1 MKFKQLLCA
10 CLAELLLMGLACAPA
25 LAKVVAPGDDFYY
38 LDDADVL
45 SEATEG
51 EIFFSNQL
59 LEEACGAQIV
69 VVTLKTTGSEAIDD
83 YAYELIN
90 DWGVGDKAKQNGF
103 VLLMAIDDEDCYA
116 VCGTGLQSKLTS
128 GVLKQYL
135 EDYLR
140 EDFFA
145 GRYDAGAKKFF
156 EAIFAYVAEVYDADV
171 TTDQGIAAYEAWVA
185 EGEPGELEAEPG
197 GGSYDGPANRGREY
211 EPDTSDSGLG
221 SILLVLIVIFVVI
234 LILRSRR
241 RRVTANYGGGRS
253 RVVPIIFGA
262 SRPTPPPPPP
272 VQGPYVGNQPGPGGY
287 RGSDAPRPGVG
298 SGGLR
303 GNSRPS
309 GGLFGGSTR
318 PSGGLFGGGSSS
330 RPSST
335 PAFRPSSSGSSRP
348 SSSSR
353 PSGGL
358 FGGSSSRTSSS
369 SRSGFGGARGGG
381 GGSRGGGAGF
391 GKH

>member
-10 CLAELLLMGLACAPA
+10 CLAALLLMGLACAPA

-90 DWGVGDKAKQNGF
+90 DWGIGDKSKQNGF
-103 VLLMAIDDEDCYA
+103 LLLLAIDDDDYYA

-171 TTDQGIAAYEAWVA
+171 TTDQGIAAYKAWAAEADPEDLTA
-185 EGEPGELEAEPG
+185 AAG
-197 GGSYDGPANRGREY
+197 GGSYQGPANNGNEY
-211 EPDTSDSGLG
+211 EPESSGDGMGIL
-221 SILLVLIVIFVVI
+221 LLVLIVVFI
-234 LILRSRR
+234 LILVARSRR
-241 RRVTANYGGGRS
+241 RRTYTVAGGTRI
-253 RVVPIIFGA
+253 VPLIFGS
-262 SRPTPPPPPP
+262 SRPTPPQPPP
-272 VQGPYVGNQPGPGGY
+272 VQPGPFVGNPPGPGGY
-287 RGSDAPRPGVG
+287 RGNG
-298 SGGLR
+298 
-303 GNSRPS
+303 
-309 GGLFGGSTR
+309 R
-318 PSGGLFGGGSSS
+318 PSGGLFGGGTTTRPSSGSTRPSSGGGLFGGSATTRPSGGSARPSSGAS
-330 RPSST
+330 RPSS
-335 PAFRPSSSGSSRP
+335 

-353 PSGGL
+353 PSGGFGGL
-358 FGGSSSRTSSS
+358 FGGSSGRSS
-369 SRSGFGGARGGG
+369 FGSARGGG
-381 GGSRGGGAGF
+381 GGSRGGGAGR
-391 GKH
+391 GRH